1 MNVVIIKEKLKEGL
15 DSVSKSGG
23 ENKELPILK
32 NILVEAKNNRIKLVS
47 TNLEIAITA
56 FVPGKVIEEGE
67 TTVPLSLFLGI
78 INGIQTERI
87 NLELK
92 NGVLDIKTDNYN
104 AKLQCVSSE
113 EYPLIPKIK
122 NKSSFISIS
131 SDIFRTATEQ
141 VMSASQILEN
151 RPDLNSVLFSL
162 ENEGLTLTST
172 DSFRLAEKR
181 VKEGDFKQEEM
192 ENISC
197 LVPLKTIMDAS
208 KIFKE
213 GEVKI
218 YIEESQILFES
229 ERVEMISR
237 LLENKFPDYKQ
248 LIPKKAEAEVLINK
262 GELLNALKL
271 SSVLSSKTN
280 EINIEKE
287 GDKAIKIF
295 SNEESV
301 GENVYTLPAKIK
313 GSFDKISFN
322 WKYLSDG
329 VRAIKSEEVYLGIN
343 DETKPALIREP
354 NEGSF
359 VYILMPILK
368 S

>member
-1 MNVVIIKEKLKEGL
+1 MNVVVIKDKLKEGL

-32 NILVEAKNNRIKLVS
+32 NVLFEAKNNKIKLVS
-47 TNLEIAITA
+47 TNLEIAITS

-92 NGVLDIKTDNYN
+92 NGILHIQTDNYN
-104 AKLQCVSSE
+104 AKLQCVSPE

-122 NKSSFISIS
+122 NKKSFISINAEILTS
-131 SDIFRTATEQ
+131 SVEQ
-141 VMSASQILEN
+141 TLSASQLLEN
-151 RPDLNSVLFSL
+151 RPDLNSLLLSL
-162 ENEGLTLTST
+162 ENEGLILTTT
-172 DSFRLAEKR
+172 DSFRLAEKKI
-181 VKEGDFKQEEM
+181 KEGDFVQEEM

-197 LVPLKTIMDAS
+197 LIPLKTAIDVS
-208 KIFKE
+208 RIFKE
-213 GEVKI
+213 GDIKI

-229 ERVEMISR
+229 EKVELISR

-248 LIPKKAEAEVLINK
+248 LIPKKAEAEILINK
-262 GELLNALKL
+262 PDLLNALKL

-287 GDKAIKIF
+287 GEKAIKIF
-295 SNEESV
+295 SNEESI
-301 GENVYTLPAKIK
+301 GENVYTLSAKIK
-313 GSFDKISFN
+313 GDFEKISFN

-329 VRAIKSEEVYLGIN
+329 VRALKTEEIFLGIN
-343 DETKPALIREP
+343 EESKPAIIKEP

>member
-1 MNVVIIKEKLKEGL
+1 MNVVVIKDKLKEGL

-32 NILVEAKNNRIKLVS
+32 NILFEAKNNKIKLVS

-67 TTVPLSLFLGI
+67 TTIPLSLFLGI

-122 NKSSFISIS
+122 NKKSFVSIS
-131 SDIFRTATEQ
+131 SDVFKNSIEQ
-141 VMSASQILEN
+141 VLSASQLLEN
-151 RPDLNSVLFSL
+151 RPDLNSVLLSL
-162 ENEGLTLTST
+162 ENEGLVLTST
-172 DSFRLAEKR
+172 DSFRLAEK
-181 VKEGDFKQEEM
+181 KITEGDFLQEEM
-192 ENISC
+192 ENVSC
-197 LVPLKTIMDAS
+197 LIPLKTAMDAS
-208 KIFKE
+208 KIFKD
-213 GEVKI
+213 GDIKI
-218 YIEESQILFES
+218 YIEESQILFEN
-229 ERVEMISR
+229 EKVEIISR

-262 GELLNALKL
+262 TELLNALKL

-301 GENVYTLPAKIK
+301 GENVYTLSAKIK
-313 GSFDKISFN
+313 GDFEKISFN

-329 VRAIKSEEVYLGIN
+329 IRAVKNEEVFLGIN
-343 DETKPALIREP
+343 DESKPAIIKEP
-354 NEGSF
+354 NDGSF

>member
-1 MNVVIIKEKLKEGL
+1 MNVVVIKEKLKEGL

-32 NILVEAKNNRIKLVS
+32 NILFEAKNNRIKLVS
-47 TNLEIAITA
+47 TNLEIAITS

-67 TTVPLSLFLGI
+67 TTVPLALFMGI

-92 NGVLDIKTDNYN
+92 NGVLDIQTDNYN
-104 AKLQCVSSE
+104 AKLQCISSE

-122 NKSSFISIS
+122 NKKSFISMT
-131 SDIFRTATEQ
+131 SDVFKDSMEQ
-141 VMSASQILEN
+141 SLSASQILEN
-151 RPDLNSVLFSL
+151 RPDLNSVLLSL

-172 DSFRLAEKR
+172 DSFRLAEKK
-181 VKEGDFKQEEM
+181 VKEGDFIQEEM

-197 LVPLKTIMDAS
+197 LIPLKTAMDAV
-208 KIFKE
+208 KVFKE

-218 YIEESQILFES
+218 YIEESQVLFES
-229 ERVEMISR
+229 EKVEIISR

-262 GELLNALKL
+262 NELLNALKL

-287 GDKAIKIF
+287 GDRAIKIF

-301 GENVYTLPAKIK
+301 GENVYTLAAKIK
-313 GSFDKISFN
+313 GDFGKVSFN

-329 VRAIKSEEVYLGIN
+329 VRAVKTEEIFLGIN
-343 DETKPALIREP
+343 DESKPALIREP

>member
-15 DSVSKSGG
+15 DAVSKSGG

-32 NILVEAKNNRIKLVS
+32 NVLVEAKDNRIKLVS

-67 TTVPLSLFLGI
+67 TTIPLSLFVGI

-92 NGVLDIKTDNYN
+92 NGTLEIKTDNYS

-113 EYPLIPKIK
+113 EFPLIPKIK
-122 NKSSFISIS
+122 NKKSFISTNADVLKS
-131 SDIFRTATEQ
+131 SFEQ
-141 VMSASQILEN
+141 VMSASQVLEN

-162 ENEGLTLTST
+162 ENEGLTLAST
-172 DSFRLAEKR
+172 DSFRLAEKK
-181 VKEGDFKQEEM
+181 VEEGEFAQEDM

-197 LVPLKTIMDAS
+197 LLPLKTAGDVS
-208 KIFKE
+208 KIFKD
-213 GEVKI
+213 GDIKI
-218 YIEESQILFES
+218 YIEESQILFEG
-229 ERVEMISR
+229 EKVELISR
-237 LLENKFPDYKQ
+237 LLDNKFPDYKQ
-248 LIPKKAEAEVLINK
+248 LIPKKAEAEVVINK
-262 GELLNALKL
+262 AELLNALKL

-301 GENVYTLPAKIK
+301 GENVYTLPVKMK
-313 GSFDKISFN
+313 GKFDRISFN

-329 VRAIKSEEVYLGIN
+329 VRAVKGEEIYLGIN
-343 DETKPALIREP
+343 DETKPALIKEP

>member
-1 MNVVIIKEKLKEGL
+1 MNVVVIKEKLKEGL

-32 NILVEAKNNRIKLVS
+32 NILLEAKNNKIKLVS
-47 TNLEIAITA
+47 TNLEIAITS
-56 FVPGKVIEEGE
+56 FVAGKVIEEGV
-67 TTVPLSLFLGI
+67 TTVPLSLFMGI

-92 NGVLDIKTDNYN
+92 NGILDIKTDNYN

-122 NKSSFISIS
+122 NKKSFISIS
-131 SDIFRTATEQ
+131 ADIFKNSIEQ
-141 VMSASQILEN
+141 ALSASQILEN

-162 ENEGLTLTST
+162 ENDGLVITST
-172 DSFRLAEKR
+172 DSFRLAEKKI
-181 VKEGDFKQEEM
+181 KEGDFIQEEM

-197 LVPLKTIMDAS
+197 LIPLKTAMDAS

-213 GEVKI
+213 GDIKI

-229 ERVEMISR
+229 EKTEMISR

-248 LIPKKAEAEVLINK
+248 LIPKKVEAEVLINK
-262 GELLNALKL
+262 SELLNALKL
-271 SSVLSSKTN
+271 SSVLSSRTN

-313 GSFDKISFN
+313 GNFEKTSFN

-329 VRAIKSEEVYLGIN
+329 VRAVKNEEVFLGIN
-343 DETKPALIREP
+343 EESKPALIREL
-354 NEGSF
+354 NESSF